1 MSDLFGFGNMGSYET
16 RKVGRWDGK
25 DSMVSTAEVTD
36 GAHPFET
43 AFEHPDY
50 NDGKMVIV
58 ESYDDRE
65 SALKGHERWVKVMTE
80 GPLPDKLVDCQNSGI
95 SQFAQSVGNNM
106 SFPRKGI

>member
-1 MSDLFGFGNMGSYET
+1 MFNLGEMMGNYES

-25 DSMVSTAEVTD
+25 DSMVSTAAVTD

-50 NDGKMVIV
+50 NAGKMVIV

-65 SALKGHERWVKVMTE
+65 SAQKGHDRWVKVMTE
-80 GPLPDKLVDCQNSGI
+80 GPLPDKLVDCCNSDI
-95 SQFAQSVGNNM
+95 SQFAQGVGSKCN
-106 SFPRKGI
+106 FPRKGV